1 MYTFFKRAKTSTED
15 VNGTE
20 SGKPSG
26 SASGRESPVESQPGS
41 VGRPDEGSL
50 MGGELGMAGDSVY
63 YVLKE
68 VFSNESQTKLL
79 LDIKIPEQYN
89 AKMDKWIEED
99 YLLMEKDLLSN
110 NYTIYNKY

>member
-1 MYTFFKRAKTSTED
+1 MSHFGSEFDRSVAKALR
-15 VNGTE
+15 
-20 SGKPSG
+20 KYYK
-26 SASGRESPVESQPGS
+26 
-41 VGRPDEGSL
+41 
-50 MGGELGMAGDSVY
+50 DSVY

>member
-1 MYTFFKRAKTSTED
+1 MSSHFGSEFDRSVAK
-15 VNGTE
+15 
-20 SGKPSG
+20 
-26 SASGRESPVESQPGS
+26 ALREYYK
-41 VGRPDEGSL
+41 
-50 MGGELGMAGDSVY
+50 DSVY

-68 VFSNESQTKLL
+68 VFSNENQTKLM

-110 NYTIYNKY
+110 NYIIYNKY